1 LNVGQPNADTVYRA
15 ARITPGGSYRMRGEC
30 GTLRMVR
37 MGQVVPR
44 NAVAGVGRPYLDV
57 NALSVDASGR
67 FDVLISPT
75 RPEGY
80 AGDWWELHPLAN
92 KLMLRLV
99 SCDWAN
105 ERSPT
110 LSIERVDKSMTLP
123 RRSASDLEQRL
134 RALPTAVNFMGLMFV
149 DHVAQLRQEGYVN
162 KLKVLDIAA
171 QSGGLLAGQFYYEGA
186 YEIADD
192 EALIIEA
199 KVPDRCLYYSMI
211 LTNEIYETVDW
222 YNNHSS
228 VNDTQATV
236 DKDGIL
242 RIVVSAKDPGVSNW
256 LDTAGHMR
264 GLIQGRWA
272 DCDSHPVPQVRKVAI
287 ADVRNAVAA
296 GTGVVAPEQREQI
309 LRERRSALQQRPLW

>member
-1 LNVGQPNADTVYRA
+1 
-15 ARITPGGSYRMRGEC
+15 
-30 GTLRMVR
+30 
-37 MGQVVPR
+37 
-44 NAVAGVGRPYLDV
+44 
-57 NALSVDASGR
+57 
-67 FDVLISPT
+67 
-75 RPEGY
+75 
-80 AGDWWELHPLAN
+80 
-92 KLMLRLV
+92 
-99 SCDWAN
+99 
-105 ERSPT
+105 
-110 LSIERVDKSMTLP
+110 
-123 RRSASDLEQRL
+123 
-134 RALPTAVNFMGLMFV
+134 MGLMFV
-149 DHVAQLRQEGYVN
+149 DHIAQLRQEGYVN

-242 RIVVSAKDPGVSNW
+242 RIVVSAKDPGVPNW
-256 LDTAGHMR
+256 LDAAGHMR

-272 DCDSHPVPQVRKVAI
+272 DCDSHPVPQVRKVAV
-287 ADVRNAVAA
+287 ADVRNALAA